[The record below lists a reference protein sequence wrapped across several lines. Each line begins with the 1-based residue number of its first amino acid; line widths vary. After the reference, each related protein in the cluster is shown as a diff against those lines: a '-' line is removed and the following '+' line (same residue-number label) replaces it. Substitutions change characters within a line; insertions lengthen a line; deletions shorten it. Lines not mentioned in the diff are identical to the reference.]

1 MNYKL
6 TVSFIGTAYNG
17 WQRQKNG
24 VGVQQ
29 VIEDR
34 LSQLFDRK
42 ITITGCCRTDAGVH
56 ALRHVSNFKTDIYKS
71 PQEIKKFLN
80 ATLPR
85 DISVLGVEEVDDR
98 FNARFSAK
106 GKTYLY
112 LIYTQPDPFLY
123 GRAWFFPKSFSL
135 RLILQA
141 AETIK
146 NSKNLTSL
154 SKKGEY
160 LREDIDLRE
169 LTVKFDG
176 KVLQVEVTASH
187 FLRGMVR
194 YIVGHMMAV
203 GRGSLSLEDLQKLI
217 DEKNPSNSRFL
228 APAEGLHLKDV
239 YY

>member
-6 TVSFIGTAYNG
+6 TTSFIGSAYNG

-29 VIEDR
+29 VIEDQLYR
-34 LSQLFDRK
+34 LFNMK
-42 ITITGCCRTDAGVH
+42 ITLIGCCRTDAGVH
-56 ALRHVSNFKTDIYKS
+56 ALKHVSNFKVEKYKN
-71 PQEIKKFLN
+71 PLEIKKFLN

-85 DISVLGVEEVDDR
+85 DISVLDVEEVDDS

-112 LIYTQPDPFLY
+112 IIYTQPDPFLY

-135 RLILQA
+135 SLLVEA
-141 AETIK
+141 VNTIR
-146 NSKNLTSL
+146 NSKSLTSM

-160 LREDIDLRE
+160 IRENIDLRDIN
-169 LTVKFDG
+169 LKFDG
-176 KVLQVEVTASH
+176 KVINIEVTASH

-194 YIVGHMMAV
+194 FIVGHIMAV
-203 GRGSLSLEDLQKLI
+203 ARESLSLLELKKLL
-217 DEKNPSNSRFL
+217 DQQSPSNSKFI
-228 APAEGLHLKDV
+228 APPEGLYLKDV